1 MVVKPIIDKY
11 QILSKSEKKIADYFL
26 ENPNQAFGKSGE
38 EISAITGTSPAT
50 LSRFVR
56 KIGYKNL
63 GDAKINLVKML
74 STPQQTTIPEQ
85 MSLFVNEEDDFRK
98 CGEKL
103 LGQIQN
109 VCASAQEVMDY
120 QKLQLAVE
128 KMKNARTIFLAGV
141 GASNIVA
148 QDLSIKLIN
157 IGCSVRYVLD
167 PHVVGVREI
176 DLHILCTDILRQHSV
191 RYFHKRVQL
200 GDHRFLKSFK
210 NLHFS
215 FHYFLLFLA
224 PNSFWV
230 SSNY

>member
-141 GASNIVA
+141 GA
-148 QDLSIKLIN
+148 
-157 IGCSVRYVLD
+157 
-167 PHVVGVREI
+167 
-176 DLHILCTDILRQHSV
+176 
-191 RYFHKRVQL
+191 
-200 GDHRFLKSFK
+200 FK
-210 NLHFS
+210 YRSAGFKHQ
-215 FHYFLLFLA
+215 
-224 PNSFWV
+224 V
-230 SSNY
+230 D